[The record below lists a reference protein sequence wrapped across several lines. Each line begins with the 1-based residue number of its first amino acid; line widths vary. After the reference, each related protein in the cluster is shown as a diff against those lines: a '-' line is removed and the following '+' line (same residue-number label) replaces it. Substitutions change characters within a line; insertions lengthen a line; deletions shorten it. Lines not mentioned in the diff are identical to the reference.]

1 MLNVRAVSSF
11 EPNANRR
18 PARNAWKVYPRLIGY
33 AWGHRKL
40 LFTSLFFAVVTGACF
55 SGMIVT
61 IGIVV
66 RIVFG
71 AQEAVNAQVG
81 QVVAQVQAVNGF
93 LESYVGWAPAGIDDT
108 IRSVIANMR
117 AERTTA
123 LAVLASALVALAI
136 AGGAA
141 RFVQGY
147 TAGLL
152 GVSITIRLVREM
164 FRNVMDLSLLFFE
177 KHTTGEVVSR
187 FTNDAFMVNRGLTN
201 VFVRVFSEPIR
212 ALFCIGIA
220 FVVDWRLTLLTGVVL
235 PPMVYAIFRI
245 GREVKK
251 RARRSLENVASL
263 ASTVTEAVKGMQIV
277 KGFSMEGH
285 QIDRVEG
292 HLGDLR
298 TQLKKMVRA
307 DAAIA
312 PITQLLLVLGLV
324 VFLFVGDKAVASAQ
338 LDSGSL
344 VILVGALAALL
355 DPIMRL
361 SLINNMIQ
369 ASAAS
374 AERVL
379 EFVDME
385 PDIKEA
391 PEPVTLP
398 RLRES
403 IRFDDVHFS
412 YDGEREVLAGVTFE
426 IRKGEMVALVG
437 FSGAGKSTVAKLIPR
452 FYDVTGGGIAIDG
465 VDIRQCTFRSLRDQI
480 SIVTQESIL
489 FNESVARNIAFGSKD
504 FSHEQIEQAARAAHA
519 EGFIER
525 LSARYETVLAESGGS
540 LSGGQRQRLAIARAI
555 VKDPAILIL
564 DEATSS
570 LDSESEQAIQRAIEE
585 NVVGRTTL
593 VIAHRLSTVRRA
605 DRILVLD
612 QGRIAEQGTHA
623 DLLAQAG
630 LYKRLHDVQFQT
642 MENRQP
648 GI

>member
-11 EPNANRR
+11 EDRAGKEA
-18 PARNAWKVYPRLIGY
+18 ARNAWKVYPRLIGY
-33 AWGHRKL
+33 AWNYRKL
-40 LFTSLFFAVVTGACF
+40 LLTSLLFAIISGACF

-66 RIVFG
+66 RVVFG
-71 AQEAVNAQVG
+71 EPQAVDAQVG
-81 QVVAQVQAVNGF
+81 RVVEQIQTAGAF
-93 LESYVGWAPAGIDDT
+93 LEDHAGWAPANLDDAVWST
-108 IRSVIANMR
+108 VTRMREQRS
-117 AERTTA
+117 
-123 LAVLASALVALAI
+123 SALVVLSVGLLFFAV
-136 AGGAA
+136 AGGLA

-164 FRNVMDLSLLFFE
+164 FRNVIDLSLLFFE
-177 KHTTGEVVSR
+177 RHTTGEIVSR

-212 ALFCIGIA
+212 ALFCIGLA
-220 FVVDWRLTLLTGVVL
+220 LAVNWQLTLLTALVF
-235 PPMVYAIFRI
+235 PPMIYAIFRI

-263 ASTVTEAVKGMQIV
+263 AGTVTETVRGMPVV
-277 KGFSMEGH
+277 KGFSMEDH

-298 TQLKKMVRA
+298 HQLKKMVRA
-307 DAAIA
+307 DATIV

-324 VFLFVGDKAVASAQ
+324 LFLFVGERAVTSAQ
-338 LDSGSL
+338 MDSGSL

-361 SLINNMIQ
+361 SMINNMIQ

-379 EFVDME
+379 EYVDLK
-385 PDIKEA
+385 PDIEERPDA
-391 PEPVTLP
+391 ITIP
-398 RLRES
+398 RLREA
-403 IRFDDVHFS
+403 IRFDDVRFG
-412 YDGEREVLAGVTFE
+412 YDDEREVLSGVTFE

-437 FSGAGKSTVAKLIPR
+437 FSGSGKTTIAKLIPR
-452 FYDVTGGGIAIDG
+452 FYDVKGGAIAIDG
-465 VDIRQCTFRSLRDQI
+465 VDIRDASFRSLRDQI

-489 FNESVARNIAFGSKD
+489 FNESVSENIAFGSD
-504 FSHEQIEQAARAAHA
+504 RFSAEQVSAAARAAHA
-519 EGFIER
+519 EDFVQQLPRGYGTI
-525 LSARYETVLAESGGS
+525 LTESGGS
-540 LSGGQRQRLAIARAI
+540 LSGGQRQRLAIARA
-555 VKDPAILIL
+555 VLKDPAILIL

-570 LDSESEQAIQRAIEE
+570 LDSESERAIQQAIEE
-585 NVVGRTTL
+585 NIVGRTTL

-612 QGRIAEQGTHA
+612 QGRIVEEGTHHELIA
-623 DLLAQAG
+623 LGG
-630 LYKRLHDVQFQT
+630 LYKRLHDVQFQP
-642 MENRQP
+642 EK
-648 GI
+648 

>member
-11 EPNANRR
+11 EKDGERR
-18 PARNAWKVYPRLIGY
+18 PRRNAWKVYPRLIAY
-33 AWGHRKL
+33 AWNHRTL
-40 LFTSLFFAVVTGACF
+40 LFTSLFFAIIAGACF
-55 SGMIVT
+55 GGMIVA
-61 IGIVV
+61 IGVVV

-71 AQEAVNAQVG
+71 EQAAVDNQVAHTIAQIHTVSTS
-81 QVVAQVQAVNGF
+81 
-93 LESYVGWAPAGIDDT
+93 LENHLGWAPNAIDDALRK
-108 IRSVIANMR
+108 IVAQMR

-123 LAVLASALVALAI
+123 LAVLATALVSLA
-136 AGGAA
+136 AASGVA
-141 RFVQGY
+141 RFIQGY

-152 GVSITIRLVREM
+152 GVSITIRLVRDM
-164 FRNVMDLSLLFFE
+164 FRNVMNLSLLFFE

-212 ALFCIGIA
+212 ALVCVIIA
-220 FVVDWRLTLLTGVVL
+220 LAVDWRMTLLAGIVL
-235 PPMVYAIFRI
+235 PPIVYAIFRI

-263 ASTVTEAVKGMQIV
+263 AGTVTEAVRGMPVV
-277 KGFSMEGH
+277 KGFSMEEH

-292 HLGDLR
+292 HLANLR
-298 TQLKKMVRA
+298 LQLKKMVRA
-307 DAAIA
+307 DASIA
-312 PITQLLLVLGLV
+312 PITQLLIVLGLV
-324 VFLFVGDKAVASAQ
+324 VFLFVGNNAVASGQ
-338 LDSGSL
+338 LDSGAL

-379 EFVDME
+379 EFVDLKSDVE
-385 PDIKEA
+385 EKPSAAD
-391 PEPVTLP
+391 LP

-403 IRFDDVHFS
+403 VRFDNVRFS
-412 YDGEREVLAGVTFE
+412 YDGECDVLAGVSFE

-437 FSGAGKSTVAKLIPR
+437 FSGAGKTTVAKLIPR
-452 FYDVTGGGIAIDG
+452 FYDVTGGVIRIDG
-465 VDIRQCTFRSLRDQI
+465 ADIREATFASLRRQI
-480 SIVTQESIL
+480 GIVTQESIL
-489 FNESVARNIAFGSKD
+489 FNESVAQNIAFGSRS
-504 FSHEQIEQAARAAHA
+504 FTEQQIATAARAAHA
-519 EGFIER
+519 SGFIEQLR
-525 LSARYETVLAESGGS
+525 DGYDTVLAESGGS
-540 LSGGQRQRLAIARAI
+540 LSGGQRQRLAIARAVI
-555 VKDPAILIL
+555 KDPAILIL

-570 LDSESEQAIQRAIEE
+570 LDSESERAIQQAIEE

-593 VIAHRLSTVRRA
+593 VIAHRLSTVQRA

-623 DLLAQAG
+623 ELLAQGG
-630 LYKRLHDVQFQT
+630 LYKKLYDVQFQLA
-642 MENRQP
+642 ENT
-648 GI
+648 